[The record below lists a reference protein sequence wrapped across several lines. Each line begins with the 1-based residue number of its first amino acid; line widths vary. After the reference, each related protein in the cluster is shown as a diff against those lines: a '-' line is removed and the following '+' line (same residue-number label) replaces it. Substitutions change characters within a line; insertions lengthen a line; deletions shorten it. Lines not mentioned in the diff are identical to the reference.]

1 MIFHQAFA
9 NLAANWLRSTLTLF
23 GILWGIASFVVLL
36 GIGRGFQTSQQDR
49 FQAFGVDMVVVW
61 PGQTSN
67 QAGGRRAG
75 EPVRLTEAD
84 TAILKAAARKVRRV
98 SPEVIRWGINYQLGP
113 RSFSGEAHG
122 VMPDY
127 GVIRSM
133 VLKRGRFIT
142 QADVD
147 ESRRVAVIGGEIR
160 QNLFS
165 ERGPIGEKILLR
177 GVEFT
182 VVGEVEMKNQSS
194 SYSGRDNKKGFIP
207 FTTARALFSLPFLNN
222 LVFQPTSA
230 EEHEAAIQEVKQILG
245 RGHGF
250 DPNDKDA
257 LGIWDTVESFK
268 NITNLFTSIKIL
280 LGIVGGIT
288 LSVGGVGVV
297 NIMLVAVRQRV
308 NEIGVR
314 RAVGARR
321 SHIFVQFFVESLL
334 ISLTGGLGGILTG
347 VGLCRMISGM
357 SLPQGF
363 APPSV
368 TAGILLASALILGS
382 VTMLAGIIPAFRAAS
397 TTPLVALRESAATV
411 G

>member
-1 MIFHQAFA
+1 MILRQAFA
-9 NLAANWLRSTLTLF
+9 NLTANWLRSTLTLF

-36 GIGRGFQTSQQDR
+36 GIGRGFQGSQQDR

-61 PGQTSN
+61 PGQTSS

-75 EPVRLTEAD
+75 EQITLTEVD
-84 TAILKAAARKVRRV
+84 TALIKAAARKVKRI
-98 SPEVIRWGINYQLGP
+98 SPEVIRWGVNFQLGP
-113 RSFSGEAHG
+113 RSFSGEVHG
-122 VMPDY
+122 VQPDY
-127 GVIRSM
+127 GVIRNM

-165 ERGPIGEKILLR
+165 ERVAIGEKILVR

-182 VVGEVEMKNQSS
+182 VIGEMEMKNQSS
-194 SYSGRDNKKGFIP
+194 SYSGRDNKKAFVP
-207 FTTARALFSLPFLNN
+207 FSTARAVFARPWLNDF
-222 LVFQPTSA
+222 VFQPTSA
-230 EEHEAAIQEVKQILG
+230 EEHEAAIEEVKQILG

-257 LGIWDTVESFK
+257 LSIWDTVDSFK

-280 LGIVGGIT
+280 LGIVGAVT
-288 LSVGGVGVV
+288 LSVGGVGVI
-297 NIMLVAVRQRV
+297 NIMLVAVKQRV

-314 RAVGARR
+314 RAVGAKRR
-321 SHIFVQFFVESLL
+321 DIFVQFFVESLL
-334 ISLTGGLGGILTG
+334 ISLTGGIGGILTG
-347 VGLCRMISGM
+347 VGLCRFIAGLK
-357 SLPQGF
+357 LPQGF
-363 APPSV
+363 APPNV
-368 TAGILLASALILGS
+368 TAGILISAAVILGS
-382 VTMLAGIIPAFRAAS
+382 ITMLAGIIPAVRAAS
-397 TTPLVALRESAATV
+397 TTPLTALRESAATV